1 MLNVYV
7 KREDI
12 GNGVEIIDSNDILF
26 NYDLYNNM
34 NVSPLIRNIMKSID
48 GAKYLQGMD
57 MRSKFGNITSM
68 ENLSTGCKT
77 VINIV
82 NHPEAI
88 INCIECGDNVLHKI
102 LRHLK
107 MGNVLF
113 EIIPSNADMLIDVN
127 IITKQGNQVVN
138 SLSEFIQYVDLYRI

>member
-12 GNGVEIIDSNDILF
+12 GNGTEIIDSNDILF
-26 NYDLYNNM
+26 NYDLYNNLQ
-34 NVSPLIRNIMKSID
+34 VSPLIKNIMKSID
-48 GAKYLQGMD
+48 KAEYLQGMD

-77 VINIV
+77 IINIV

-102 LRHLK
+102 LRYLK
-107 MGNVLF
+107 TGNVLF
-113 EIIPSNADMLIDVN
+113 EIIPSNVDMPINVN
-127 IITKQGNQVVN
+127 IISKQGNKVVN
-138 SLSEFIQYVDLYRI
+138 SLSEFIQYVDSYRV

>member
-12 GNGVEIIDSNDILF
+12 GAGTEIIDSNDILF

-34 NVSPLIRNIMKSID
+34 HISSLIKSIMKEID
-48 GAKYLQGMD
+48 GAEYIQGMD
-57 MRSKFGNITSM
+57 MRSKFGNITTM

-82 NHPEAI
+82 NHPEAV
-88 INCIECGDNVLHKI
+88 INCIECGDNVLHEILKNIKI
-102 LRHLK
+102 
-107 MGNVLF
+107 GNVLF
-113 EIIPSNADMLIDVN
+113 EIIPSNADMHIDVN
-127 IITKQGNQVVN
+127 LITKQGNHMVN
-138 SLSEFIQYVDLYRI
+138 SLSEFIQNVDSYRV

>member
-12 GNGVEIIDSNDILF
+12 GNGIEIIDSNDILF

-68 ENLSTGCKT
+68 ENYT
-77 VINIV
+77 
-82 NHPEAI
+82 
-88 INCIECGDNVLHKI
+88 
-102 LRHLK
+102 
-107 MGNVLF
+107 
-113 EIIPSNADMLIDVN
+113 N
-127 IITKQGNQVVN
+127 IITGYITQ
-138 SLSEFIQYVDLYRI
+138 